1 MDLSK
6 LNTTAASDTA
16 QRFELID
23 PFTAEVLRDDPA
35 KEGEEGKPLAFHI
48 VGMQSTIARNEDARI
63 QRNAPKLKEDAT
75 DEEKAAHEESAKA
88 YFQRAYAE
96 KLAAMITKLEG
107 KWQLGKTIL
116 KPGDIDSLATLIES
130 QEWLANQLIMRSRD
144 LKNYRP
150 KM

>member
-23 PFTAEVLRDDPA
+23 PFAAEVLKDEKDT
-35 KEGEEGKPLAFHI
+35 PLAFHI
-48 VGMQSTIARNEDARI
+48 LGMQSTVARNEDARI
-63 QRNAPKLKEDAT
+63 QREAPKLKDDAT
-75 DEEKAAHEESAKA
+75 EEEKAAHEEAAKA

-107 KWQLGKTIL
+107 KWQLGTKTL
-116 KPGDIDSLATLIES
+116 KPGDIENLAALIES

>member
-6 LNTTAASDTA
+6 LNTTAAADSA

-23 PFTAEVLRDDPA
+23 PFTAQVLTDEND
-35 KEGEEGKPLAFHI
+35 KPLAFHI
-48 VGMQSTIARNEDARI
+48 VGMQSTLAKNEDAKI
-63 QRNAPKLKEDAT
+63 ARNAPKPLEKNAT
-75 DEEKAAHEESAKA
+75 DEQKAEHEATATA
-88 YFQRAYAE
+88 YYKRAYSE
-96 KLAAMITKLEG
+96 KVAAMITKLEG
-107 KWQLGKTIL
+107 KWQLGAKAI
-116 KPGDIDSLATLIES
+116 KAGDIETLAELIES